1 MKKCRRLID
10 NQASISIRTQCRL
23 LGLHRSGV
31 YYHPVPES
39 EQNLRLMRL
48 LDERNLNYP
57 AEGVLQLQDY
67 LRTQG
72 YPVNHKRIRRLIRK
86 MGLMAI
92 YPKRNLSRLGQA
104 IYIRP
109 YLLKGLAITAC
120 NQVWQ
125 IDITYVPMAKGFMY
139 LVALLD
145 VYSRYVTG
153 WSLSNSMAAEWVV
166 DTLQQAIARNGK
178 PVIINSDQGSQF
190 TCSKWVDCLEQEQIK
205 ISMDGKGRAIDNI
218 YIERLW
224 RTVKYDYIYLSPA
237 GDGWELER
245 GLANFFEHY
254 NNRKCHQGLARKTP
268 AEVYCTPLQVDVESE
283 NLN

>member
-1 MKKCRRLID
+1 
-10 NQASISIRTQCRL
+10 
-23 LGLHRSGV
+23 
-31 YYHPVPES
+31 
-39 EQNLRLMRL
+39 
-48 LDERNLNYP
+48 
-57 AEGVLQLQDY
+57 
-67 LRTQG
+67 
-72 YPVNHKRIRRLIRK
+72 
-86 MGLMAI
+86 MAI

-166 DTLQQAIARNGK
+166 DTLQQAIANHGK

-190 TCSKWVDCLEQEQIK
+190 TCAKWVDYLEQEQIK

-237 GDGWELER
+237 GDGWALER
-245 GLANFFEHY
+245 GLTNFFEHY
-254 NNRKCHQGLARKTP
+254 NYRKCHQGLARKTP
-268 AEVYCTPLQVDVESE
+268 AEVYYTPLQVVVESG

>member
-1 MKKCRRLID
+1 
-10 NQASISIRTQCRL
+10 
-23 LGLHRSGV
+23 
-31 YYHPVPES
+31 
-39 EQNLRLMRL
+39 MRL
-48 LDERNLNYP
+48 LDERTLNYP

-67 LRTQG
+67 LRAEG
-72 YPVNHKRIRRLIRK
+72 YPVNHKRIRRLVRK

-109 YLLKGLAITAC
+109 YLLKGLAITAR

-166 DTLQQAIARNGK
+166 DTLQQAIASNGK

-190 TCSKWVDCLEQEQIK
+190 TCAKWVDYLEDEQIK

-224 RTVKYDYIYLSPA
+224 RTVKYDYIYLRPA

-245 GLANFFEHY
+245 GLDNFFEHY
-254 NNRKCHQGLARKTP
+254 NYRKCHQGLARKTP
-268 AEVYCTPLQVDVESE
+268 AEVYYTPLQVVVESG